1 MLKELCIKDD
11 FWRRVAFNICK
22 DKTLADDLV
31 QDMYIKLSDCTKEI
45 NDFYVIITI
54 KNLFL
59 NHLKK
64 ESLTINIDDY
74 DFKDMLTTFELNDK
88 EVDFISR
95 LKWYERDVIEMT
107 YDKSFHEIQ
116 RDLNVNY
123 QFVRRILI
131 KAQTKW
137 QEENQKA

>member
-1 MLKELCIKDD
+1 MLEELCKKDI
-11 FWRRVAFNICK
+11 FWRKVAFNICK

-31 QDMYIKLSDCTKEI
+31 QEMYIKLSDCKKDI

-54 KNLFL
+54 KNIFL
-59 NHLKK
+59 HHIKK
-64 ESLTINIDDY
+64 ESLKISIGDY
-74 DFKDMLTTFELNDK
+74 DFKDTETLFELNDK
-88 EVDFISR
+88 EINFIKK

-107 YDKSFHEIQ
+107 FDKSFHEIQ
-116 RDLNVNY
+116 RDLKVNY

-137 QEENQKA
+137 QKENQKV

>member
-1 MLKELCIKDD
+1 MLELLCKKDD

-54 KNLFL
+54 KNIFL

-88 EVDFISR
+88 EINFIGR

>member
-1 MLKELCIKDD
+1 MLHELCKKDV
-11 FWRRVAFNICK
+11 FWRSVAFNICR
-22 DKTLADDLV
+22 DRELADDLV

-59 NHLKK
+59 HYLKN
-64 ESLTINIDDY
+64 ESLKRSIGDY
-74 DFKDMLTTFELNDK
+74 DFKDTLIAFELDDN
-88 EVDFISR
+88 EINFVNS

-131 KAQTKW
+131 KAQKKW
-137 QEENQKA
+137 QEKNRKD